1 MIKPT
6 GKKTGKI
13 RAAILSWLGGEITD
27 SRFFTGQPSAE
38 TAGQTVNESTVL
50 QLSTVWACVRLI
62 SETIATLPI
71 SIYERVPGGRIAA
84 TSHPLYKI
92 IHSTPNR
99 DTTAAVLWEAF
110 VASMLLQG
118 NGFAE
123 KKYVGQTLAAL
134 EFLSPRRLSPT
145 LDTAGRLIYRYT
157 ERDHTQ
163 RVIPASA
170 VFRVPGFT
178 IDGTWGLSGITYGAM
193 VFGSALAAQSAANST
208 FEHGLTQTVAFT
220 LDRVLTP
227 QQREQFRGTVDS
239 ISGALNAGRPAVLEG
254 GMGVEAVGI
263 NPRDAQLLES
273 RNHSVEEIARWFR
286 IWPGMIGH
294 QTAGQSMFGSGYE
307 QGVLTF
313 LTFTLRPWLTR
324 IEQWINKDL
333 LSPADQQR
341 FYAEFNVEGLLRADS
356 EARGKFY
363 ALMINNS
370 MMTPD
375 EGRQKE
381 NMPPMGGNAGVL
393 LAQGAMMP
401 LDKLGAR
408 NPGNGGSDG

>member
-6 GKKTGKI
+6 GKKPGKI
-13 RAAILSWLGGEITD
+13 RAAIVSWLGGEITD
-27 SRFFTGQPSAE
+27 SQFFLGQPSAS
-38 TAGQTVNESTVL
+38 TAGQTVTESTVL

-62 SETIATLPI
+62 SETIATLPL
-71 SIYERVPGGRIAA
+71 SIYERVPGGRVAA
-84 TSHPLYKI
+84 TEHPLYSI

-123 KKYVGQTLAAL
+123 KKYVGQKLAAL
-134 EFLSPRRLSPT
+134 EFLSPRRLSITRDP
-145 LDTAGRLIYRYT
+145 AGRPEYRYAQ
-157 ERDHTQ
+157 RDHTQ
-163 RVIPASA
+163 RVIPASS

-178 IDGTWGLSGITYGAM
+178 VDGSWGLSGIQYGSM

-208 FEHGLTQTVAFT
+208 FEHGLMPTVAFT
-220 LDRVLTP
+220 LERVLTP
-227 QQREQFRGTVDS
+227 KQREEFRATLNELK
-239 ISGALNAGRPAVLEG
+239 GALNAGESPLLEA
-254 GMGVEAVGI
+254 GMGIESVGV

-286 IWPGMIGH
+286 VWPGMIGH
-294 QTAGQSMFGSGYE
+294 QNAGQSMFGSGYE

-356 EARGKFY
+356 EARAKFY
-363 ALMINNS
+363 ALMIANS
-370 MMTPD
+370 MMTAD

-401 LDKLGAR
+401 LDKLGVV
-408 NPGNGGSDG
+408 NE

>member
-1 MIKPT
+1 MRINPT
-6 GKKTGKI
+6 GKRPGKI

-27 SRFFTGQPSAE
+27 SAFFLGQPSAA
-38 TAGQTVNESTVL
+38 TAGQNVNESTIL
-50 QLSTVWACVRLI
+50 QLSTVWRCVRLI
-62 SETIATLPI
+62 AENIATLPI
-71 SIYERVPGGRIAA
+71 GIYERVPNGRVSA
-84 TSHPLYKI
+84 TSHPLYHI
-92 IHSTPNR
+92 IHSVPNR
-99 DTTAAVLWEAF
+99 DTTAAVFWEAF

-123 KKYVGQTLAAL
+123 KKYVGKTLVAL
-134 EFLSPRRLSPT
+134 EFLSPRRLSVNC
-145 LDTAGRLIYRYT
+145 DNNGRREYRYT

-163 RVIPASA
+163 RVIPESA

-178 IDGTWGLSGITYGAM
+178 IDGSWGLSGIQYGAM

-254 GMGVEAVGI
+254 GMGVEAIGI

-273 RNHSVEEIARWFR
+273 RNHSVEEIARWFG

-307 QGVLTF
+307 QAVLSF
-313 LTFTLRPWLTR
+313 LTFTLRPFLRR
-324 IEQWINKDL
+324 IEEWIYKDL

-341 FYAEFNVEGLLRADS
+341 FYAEYNVEGLLRADS

-363 ALMINNS
+363 ALMISNS
-370 MMTPD
+370 IMSPD
-375 EGRQKE
+375 EVRQKE

-401 LDKLGAR
+401 LDKLGGV
-408 NPGNGGSDG
+408 P

>member
-1 MIKPT
+1 MMKPA
-6 GKKTGKI
+6 GKKPGKI
-13 RAAILSWLGGEITD
+13 KAALLSWLGGEITD
-27 SRFFTGQPSAE
+27 SRFFLGPAGAQ
-38 TAGQTVNESTVL
+38 TAGQTVTDSTVL

-62 SETIATLPI
+62 SETIATLPL
-71 SIYERVPGGRIAA
+71 SIYERVPGGRAAA
-84 TSHPLYKI
+84 TSHPLYGI
-92 IHSTPNR
+92 IHATPNR

-118 NGFAE
+118 NGFCE
-123 KKYVGQTLAAL
+123 KKMVGKSLAAL
-134 EFLSPRRLSPT
+134 EFLNPRRLSITADTGGRPT
-145 LDTAGRLIYRYT
+145 YRYT

-163 RVIPASA
+163 RIIPASS

-178 IDGTWGLSGITYGAM
+178 VDGVWGLSGIQYGSM
-193 VFGSALAAQSAANST
+193 IFGSALAAQSAANST

-254 GMGVEAVGI
+254 GMGVEAIGI

-286 IWPGMIGH
+286 VWPGMIGH
-294 QTAGQSMFGSGYE
+294 QSSGQSMFGSGYE

-356 EARGKFY
+356 EARAKFY
-363 ALMINNS
+363 QLMIMSS

-375 EGRQKE
+375 EGRRKE
-381 NMPPMGGNAGVL
+381 NLPPMGGNAGVL

-401 LDKLGAR
+401 LDKLGAA
-408 NPGNGGSDG
+408 ND

>member
-1 MIKPT
+1 MIKPASRNL
-6 GKKTGKI
+6 GKI
-13 RAAILSWLGGEITD
+13 RAAIINWLGGEITD
-27 SRFFTGQPSAE
+27 SRFFLGQPSAA
-38 TAGQTVNESTVL
+38 TAGQNVNESTIL
-50 QLSTVWACVRLI
+50 QLSTVWRCVRLI
-62 SETIATLPI
+62 AENIATLPI
-71 SIYERVPGGRIAA
+71 GIYERVPKGRIAA
-84 TSHPLYKI
+84 TEHPLYRI
-92 IHSTPNR
+92 IHSVPNR
-99 DTTAAVLWEAF
+99 DTTAAVFWEAF

-123 KKYVGQTLAAL
+123 KKYVGKNLAAL
-134 EFLSPRRLSPT
+134 EFLSPRRLSVNC
-145 LDTAGRLIYRYT
+145 DNNGRREYRYT

-163 RVIPASA
+163 RVIPESA

-178 IDGTWGLSGITYGAM
+178 IDGSWGLSGIQYGAM

-254 GMGVEAVGI
+254 GMGVEAIGI

-273 RNHSVEEIARWFR
+273 RNHSVEEIARWFG

-307 QGVLTF
+307 QAVLSF
-313 LTFTLRPWLTR
+313 LTFTLRPFLRR
-324 IEQWINKDL
+324 IEEWIYKDL

-341 FYAEFNVEGLLRADS
+341 FYAEYNVEGLLRADS

-363 ALMINNS
+363 ALMISNS
-370 MMTPD
+370 IMSPD
-375 EGRQKE
+375 EARQKE
-381 NMPPMGGNAGVL
+381 NMPPMGGNAAVL

-401 LDKLGAR
+401 LDKLGGT
-408 NPGNGGSDG
+408 P